1 MKGPT
6 DVLKTNLVLIHE
18 TKVTGLVWI
27 NGIEFH
33 VGVRGEGGHFIDHK
47 PTGEGTD
54 LIKG

>member
-33 VGVRGEGGHFIDHK
+33 VGVRGEGGRFIDHK